1 MKFIPLFLLVF
12 ILASGV
18 SYQGFKLV
26 NRQEF
31 ESRVLSAEVSEEPTA
46 TSTLTLTNTPTPS
59 PSPTPTPTL
68 TPSLTPTVTPTS
80 TPIPQPPV
88 TSEQIHGFIERFA
101 SQYGV
106 DPNVLRHIAVCESG
120 FNPLA
125 ANGPYVGLYQ
135 FSVSAWQN
143 NRALFGEDPDPALRY
158 DAEESAQTAAYLISI
173 GRGYLWPNCQP

>member
-1 MKFIPLFLLVF
+1 MKLIPLFLLAL
-12 ILASGV
+12 ILALGV

-26 NRQEF
+26 NRQDSET
-31 ESRVLSAEVSEEPTA
+31 RVLSAGVSFE
-46 TSTLTLTNTPTPS
+46 TPTPTLM
-59 PSPTPTPTL
+59 PTPTPTPTPTL
-68 TPSLTPTVTPTS
+68 TPSLTPTVAPTP
-80 TPIPQPPV
+80 TPIPPPPV

-101 SQYGV
+101 GQYGV

-125 ANGPYVGLYQ
+125 VNGPYVGLYQ

-158 DAEESAQTAAYLISI
+158 DAEESAQTAAYLLSI
-173 GRGYLWPNCQP
+173 GKGYLWPNCQP